1 MGPLLELALIM
12 FDALSEKLQRVFS
25 RLSSHG
31 TVTEKDLDEAL
42 REVRVALLEAD
53 VNFRVVREFVNS
65 VRERAQGAGVLQ
77 SLSGPQQV
85 IKVVN
90 EELTNILGG
99 AQAGLATAPHPP
111 TVVLL
116 LGLKGSGK
124 TTFAAKLGLHLRKQ
138 GGKPLLVAADPYRVA
153 ASQQLQTLGRQF
165 SVPVFAG
172 DLSDQK
178 RFAGQAL
185 EEARRIAASAVIV
198 DSAGYLQLDE
208 DVVEEVQALESAFK
222 PHETLLVVDAMT
234 GQEAVHV
241 AEEFR
246 KAVPVT
252 GFVLTKLDGDARG
265 GAALSIRAMT
275 GLPVKFLG
283 TGERADALE
292 PFHPERFASR
302 ILGMGDV
309 LTLIEKAQE
318 AIGQDEVAEMGRRMK
333 ARQFDLNDMFTQLRQ
348 VQRMGNIGDLLN
360 MIPGLGGV
368 KAKLQAIDLDE
379 SFFRQAEAVYFS
391 MTPDERK
398 YPDIINGSRRRRIA
412 AGSGTTAQDVNQ
424 LLKQWKEA
432 KKMMQSMASGK
443 MARMLGIR

>member
-1 MGPLLELALIM
+1 M
-12 FDALSEKLQRVFS
+12 FEALSDKLQRVFG

-31 TVTEKDLDEAL
+31 TVSEKDLDEAL

-53 VNFRVVREFVNS
+53 VNFRVVRDFINA
-65 VRERAQGAGVLQ
+65 VRERAQGAEVLK
-77 SLSGPQQV
+77 SLTGPQQV
-85 IKVVN
+85 VAIVN
-90 EELTNILGG
+90 EELTKVLGG
-99 AQAGLATAPHPP
+99 SQEKLNVAPQPP

-124 TTFAAKLGLHLRKQ
+124 TTFAAKLGLHLRKA

-153 ASQQLQTLGRQF
+153 ASEQLQTLGRQF
-165 SVPVFAG
+165 NVPVFTG
-172 DLSDQK
+172 DLSDTGK
-178 RFAGQAL
+178 FARNAL
-185 EEARRIAASAVIV
+185 EEARRVAATAVIV

-208 DVVEEVQALESAFK
+208 DVVEEVRSLERAFG

-241 AEEFR
+241 AQEFGE
-246 KAVPVT
+246 ATTLT

-275 GLPVKFLG
+275 GLPVKFIG

-309 LTLIEKAQE
+309 LTLVEKAQE
-318 AIGQDEVAEMGRRMK
+318 AVSREEAETLTRKIK
-333 ARQFDLNDMFTQLRQ
+333 AKQMDLNDFVQQL
-348 VQRMGNIGDLLN
+348 QRVRSMGPIGDLLG
-360 MIPGLGGV
+360 MIPGFG
-368 KAKLQAIDLDE
+368 AIKGQIKDAQLDE
-379 SFFRQAEAVYFS
+379 SMFKRMEAIVFS
-391 MTPDERK
+391 MTPDERR

-412 AGSGTTAQDVNQ
+412 SGSGTTPQEVNQ

-432 KKMMQSMASGK
+432 KKMMQMMASGRG
-443 MARMLGIR
+443 ARMLGIR

>member
-1 MGPLLELALIM
+1 M
-12 FDALSEKLQRVFS
+12 FDALSDKLQRVFS

-65 VRERAQGAGVLQ
+65 VRERALGAEVLQ
-77 SLSGPQQV
+77 SLTGPQQV
-85 IKVVN
+85 VGIVN
-90 EELTNILGG
+90 EELTKVLGG
-99 AQAGLATAPHPP
+99 EQAGLVTAPQPP

-116 LGLKGSGK
+116 LGLKGAGK
-124 TTFAAKLGLHLRKQ
+124 TTFAAKLGLYLRKH

-165 SVPVFAG
+165 SVPVFTG
-172 DLSDQK
+172 DLTDTK
-178 RFAGQAL
+178 RFAGQAI
-185 EEARRIAASAVIV
+185 EEARRTGSSAIIV

-208 DVVEEVQALESAFK
+208 DVVEEIQALEAAFK
-222 PHETLLVVDAMT
+222 PQETLLVVDAMT

-246 KAVPVT
+246 NTVPVT

-275 GLPVKFLG
+275 GLPVKFIG

-309 LTLIEKAQE
+309 LSLIERAQDAVGE
-318 AIGQDEVAEMGRRMK
+318 DEVEHLGRRMK
-333 ARQFDLNDMFTQLRQ
+333 AKQLDLNDFVMQLQQ
-348 VQRMGNIGDLLN
+348 VRRMGPIGDLLG
-360 MIPGLGGV
+360 MLPGLGGI
-368 KAKLQAIDLDE
+368 KKQLQTTDLDD
-379 SFFRQAEAVYFS
+379 SFFKHAEAVVFS
-391 MTPDERK
+391 MTPQERR
-398 YPDIINGSRRRRIA
+398 YPDIINGSRRKRIA
-412 AGSGTTAQDVNQ
+412 AGSGTSPQDVNQ

-432 KKMMQSMASGK
+432 KKIMQMMASGK
-443 MARMLGIR
+443 TARLLGIR